1 MEYGVEDLKREI
13 RIAIDQN
20 MTSTQ
25 LSELGDV
32 DTLSLDDIIESKV
45 APAAR
50 IVEQI
55 APAYLLDSG
64 RAFAETISWKSQEGF
79 GMGYVQLP
87 DDFLRLVTFQMSDW
101 DYAATVPITEQDP
114 LYEQQ
119 HSRYPGIRGC
129 PQKPI
134 VALVQQP
141 IGLVLEFYSCSAGS
155 GVYVKRA
162 RYIPIPRIVDDKI
175 ELCEKLKPSIIYYAA
190 YLTALSVGDKELA
203 ESMLNNSK
211 EFLQ

>member
-1 MEYGVEDLKREI
+1 MKYNISDLKREI

-20 MTSTQ
+20 MVSTQ
-25 LSELGDV
+25 LSELKDI
-32 DTLSLDDIIESKV
+32 DTLSLEDIIESKI

-64 RAFAETISWKSQEGF
+64 RAFAETISWKSQKGF
-79 GMGYVQLP
+79 GMGWVQLP

-101 DYAATVPITEQDP
+101 DYAVTVPITEQDS

-129 PQKPI
+129 PQRPI
-134 VALVQQP
+134 VALVHQP

-155 GVYVKRA
+155 DVYVKRA
-162 RYIPIPRIVDDKI
+162 RYIPIPRIAGSSI
-175 ELCEKLKPSIIYYAA
+175 ELCEKLQPAIIYYAA
-190 YLTALSVGDKELA
+190 YLTALSIDNKSLA
-203 ESMLNNSK
+203 ESMLNHSK
-211 EFLQ
+211 EYLQ